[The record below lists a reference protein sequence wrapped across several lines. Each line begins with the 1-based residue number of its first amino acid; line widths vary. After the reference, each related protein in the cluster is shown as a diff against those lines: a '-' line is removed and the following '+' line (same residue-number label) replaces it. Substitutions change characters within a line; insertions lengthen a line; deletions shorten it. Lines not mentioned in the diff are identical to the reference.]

1 MINSILHRMVVFYC
15 GEKTVVDS
23 IVLNILET
31 GFSSWVSKK
40 LAV

>member
-1 MINSILHRMVVFYC
+1 MVVFYC
-15 GEKTVVDS
+15 GEKTVVGS
-23 IVLNILET
+23 IVPNVLET